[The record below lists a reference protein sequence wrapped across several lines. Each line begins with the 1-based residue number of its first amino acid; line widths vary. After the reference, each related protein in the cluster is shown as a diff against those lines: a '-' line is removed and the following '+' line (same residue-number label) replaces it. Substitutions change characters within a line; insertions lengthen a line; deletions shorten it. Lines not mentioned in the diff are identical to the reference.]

1 MLTFIKIQNQL
12 HVDREQNVDENDI
25 SQIFKE

>member
-1 MLTFIKIQNQL
+1 MLTFIKIQNQP
-12 HVDREQNVDENDI
+12 HVESDQNVDEKDI